1 MALIKRITK
10 GSPLTFAEGDA
21 NLDYLDNFIKQ
32 ISSSYATTG
41 SNTFISNQTIQGT
54 LIVNGQTQTAG
65 QFSGV
70 QNGYV
75 ELSLQNIAPAPS
87 SSTPSAQSSSLSAP
101 TPSPSTPPSSSSF

>member
-1 MALIKRITK
+1 MPLIKRITK
-10 GSPLTFAEGDA
+10 GSPLTFAEGDG

-87 SSTPSAQSSSLSAP
+87 SSPMLHHHHHLLCP
-101 TPSPSTPPSSSSF
+101 TTITITTKSDL